1 MASVLSYLRE
11 LNIVTMMLRILL
23 AVLCG
28 GLIGLERERKNRPAG
43 FRTYMLTALGATL
56 TVLLSLQLDQMLHGP
71 WREVAESIGATQDVS
86 RFGAEAAKGI
96 GFLGAGTIIITARQ
110 QVKGLTTAAG
120 LWASACLGLTIGAG
134 FYACAFICIAY
145 MAACMYLLPPLEQ
158 QLTRR
163 AHHINISL
171 EIERMEHLGA
181 IVAHLHDENIR
192 IFDFAVNR
200 NGARARWQASCASS
214 APSCPSGATTPSC
227 WQSCRR
233 LRASSSS
240 KRSEKGGCTMLH
252 CFDPIRD
259 MTFWAILARLTL
271 AVVCGGLIGAERE
284 IKRRPAGFRTH
295 ILICLGSAITT
306 LTSQYLLFQH
316 LYNDIARLGAQV
328 ISGIGFVG
336 AGTIIVT
343 RDQARQGSDHCR
355 RTLGRGHHRPCL
367 RRGLCR
373 VCHLR
378 HGRRAAGRGGARAA
392 GDPAHEQEHR
402 SHALHR
408 VRARRVHGVRARP
421 AA

>member
-110 QVKGLTTAAG
+110 QVKGLTT
-120 LWASACLGLTIGAG
+120 
-134 FYACAFICIAY
+134 FICIAY

-158 QLTRR
+158 RLTRR

-200 NGARARWQASCASS
+200 NGTGPLASFLCQFS
-214 APSCPSGATTPSC
+214 
-227 WQSCRR
+227 
-233 LRASSSS
+233 
-240 KRSEKGGCTMLH
+240 
-252 CFDPIRD
+252 
-259 MTFWAILARLTL
+259 AILPERRDHPELL
-271 AVVCGGLIGAERE
+271 AELSALEGV
-284 IKRRPAGFRTH
+284 
-295 ILICLGSAITT
+295 ILIEEI
-306 LTSQYLLFQH
+306 
-316 LYNDIARLGAQV
+316 
-328 ISGIGFVG
+328 
-336 AGTIIVT
+336 
-343 RDQARQGSDHCR
+343 
-355 RTLGRGHHRPCL
+355 
-367 RRGLCR
+367 
-373 VCHLR
+373 
-378 HGRRAAGRGGARAA
+378 
-392 GDPAHEQEHR
+392 
-402 SHALHR
+402 
-408 VRARRVHGVRARP
+408 
-421 AA
+421 